1 MKQIACSTC
10 KHNKKPECELWAMN
24 AYVDC
29 LNKPGNTKLP
39 NLPKKMKNLYY
50 FKWTPIWD
58 CLPDELIWDCLP
70 DELFEI

>member
-29 LNKPGNTKLP
+29 LGKPGNTKLP
-39 NLPKKMKNLYY
+39 NLPKKMKNLYTY
-50 FKWTPIWD
+50 LGLFTRCPFEI
-58 CLPDELIWDCLP
+58 ELIWDCLP